1 MDRSWMIDNRCISF
15 VITKWPMHKFEEN
28 CSLSVDLISS
38 SSFICLFIYFL
49 LCIIYIERERH
60 THTIVHV
67 GQHPSCSIYINNL
80 AKRHSMYHK
89 VLHEQVQ
96 AAHLSHQSI
105 RSDSFSVKIQY
116 SNIWQGLD
124 KLEWQPAWDIY
135 MVINMQFKKSTF
147 WILWK

>member
-1 MDRSWMIDNRCISF
+1 MHIICNYKMTDVQIWREL
-15 VITKWPMHKFEEN
+15 VIECGSH
-28 CSLSVDLISS
+28 LIFFFYI
-38 SSFICLFIYFL
+38 FIFFCALY
-49 LCIIYIERERH
+49 IYID

-89 VLHEQVQ
+89 VLHEQVR
-96 AAHLSHQSI
+96 AAHLSHNQSI

-135 MVINMQFKKSTF
+135 MVINMQFKKSTL